1 MRGLFDRLEGGT
13 RELDQARSIAA
24 HLRALFGSRRGAAAA
39 APELGRPDLTDLV
52 HTWPEGVRAVERSL
66 RTLIE
71 RYEPRL
77 VDVSV
82 RAVTSPDPLSLAFQV
97 RARGA
102 GAAAPTYRFL
112 TEIDAL
118 GRCTVR

>member
-1 MRGLFDRLEGGT
+1 MRGLFDRLEGGQ
-13 RELDQARSIAA
+13 RDLDEARSIAA
-24 HLRALFGSRRGAAAA
+24 HLRALLGSRQGAAAA

-52 HTWPEGVRAVERSL
+52 HTWPEGVRAVERAL
-66 RTLIE
+66 RLLIE

-82 RAVTSPDPLSLAFQV
+82 RAVQSADPLALAFQV

-102 GAAAPTYRFL
+102 GASTRRYRFL

-118 GRCTVR
+118 GRCRVQ

>member
-1 MRGLFDRLEGGT
+1 MRGLFDRLDRG
-13 RELDQARSIAA
+13 ARHIDEAQSIAA
-24 HLRALFGSRRGAAAA
+24 HLRVLFGTRQGAAAA

-52 HTWPEGVRAVERSL
+52 HTWPEGVRAIERAL
-66 RTLIE
+66 KTVIE

-77 VDVSV
+77 EGVTV
-82 RAVTSPDPLSLAFQV
+82 RAIASDDPLALAFRV
-97 RARGA
+97 RGHAA
-102 GAAAPTYRFL
+102 GDASRALRFV

>member
-1 MRGLFDRLEGGT
+1 MRGLFDRLDHGA
-13 RELDQARSIAA
+13 RDLDEARSVAA
-24 HLRALFGSRRGAAAA
+24 HLRVLFGTREGAAATS
-39 APELGRPDLTDLV
+39 PTLGRPDLTDLV
-52 HTWPEGVRAVERSL
+52 HTWPEGVRAVERAL
-66 RTLIE
+66 RVLVE

-82 RAVTSPDPLSLAFQV
+82 RAITSADPLSLAFQLRG
-97 RARGA
+97 RASREPA
-102 GAAAPTYRFL
+102 RTYRFV